1 MHLTYWGGTKA
12 EVWSWWKGNSEK
24 LLHQVLKGKTGTV
37 TGKHSSLPWGQEQSA
52 LLVSHTGETHE
63 IPTKFPRDRFHSELH
78 SILWV
83 AFFLISCSLYFKYPQ
98 EHSAQS
104 CLFFQQKQNILYAYL
119 VCMQTCSNAKIRGK
133 NLYALQLCNKICKIC
148 RERKVS
154 SHFTLDFKSILLNV
168 GRYTKDDVPVQNSL
182 K

>member
-98 EHSAQS
+98 EHSTQS
-104 CLFFQQKQNILYAYL
+104 CLFFQQKQNILYACKH
-119 VCMQTCSNAKIRGK
+119 VQMQKLEVKIRM
-133 NLYALQLCNKICKIC
+133 LCNYAITFA
-148 RERKVS
+148 RS
-154 SHFTLDFKSILLNV
+154 V
-168 GRYTKDDVPVQNSL
+168 GKE